1 VSSARDE
8 ETLRAIRTEIE
19 DRYGRVPATVE
30 NLFEYARLRL
40 LAEEI
45 GVISIDRTPDGVAI
59 KLNEKARV
67 APDRLMELI
76 RESPGAAFT
85 PSGVLKIAL
94 NEEEV
99 DLVLETVRR
108 VLLQIRAND

>member
-1 VSSARDE
+1 M
-8 ETLRAIRTEIE
+8 
-19 DRYGRVPATVE
+19 PATVE

-45 GVISIDRTPDGVAI
+45 GVISIDRIRDGVAI
-59 KLNEKARV
+59 KLSEKARV

-76 RESPGAAFT
+76 KQSSGAAFT
-85 PSGVLKIAL
+85 PTGVLKIAL

-99 DLVLETVRR
+99 ELILETVRR
-108 VLLQIRAND
+108 VLLQIRTND